1 MDRMENPIDIGK
13 LLGEKLQEN
22 RRREL
27 YRDNMTK
34 LEQQRANDAQYGGDH
49 YKKMQIQPWDIVDEW
64 PIEQQVGYHR
74 GGALKYIMRMGTK
87 DERLQ
92 EAAKAMHYVQKL
104 VEVLEK
110 ADSKELK

>member
-1 MDRMENPIDIGK
+1 MDNPIDIGK
-13 LLGEKLQEN
+13 LLGEKLQES

-27 YRDNMTK
+27 YRLNLDA
-34 LEQQRANDAQYGGDH
+34 LEQQRANDTQYGGDH
-49 YKKMQIQPWDIVDEW
+49 YKKMQVQPWDIVDEW

-92 EAAKAMHYVQKL
+92 EAKKAMHYVQKL
-104 VEVLEK
+104 VEILEK
-110 ADSKELK
+110 ANGADT